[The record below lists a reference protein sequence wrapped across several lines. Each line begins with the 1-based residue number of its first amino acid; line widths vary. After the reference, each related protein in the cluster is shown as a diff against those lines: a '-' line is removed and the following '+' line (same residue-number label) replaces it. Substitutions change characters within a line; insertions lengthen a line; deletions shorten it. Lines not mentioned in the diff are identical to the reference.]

1 MGFSSG
7 WPSATRCFFDRIN
20 RIIIAIYRETFF
32 PGNPGEILSILSIS
46 GFARRSDMD
55 VEIVVI
61 GDELIL
67 GTIYDTNTQFI
78 ARALC
83 EGGFRVRRVTT
94 VGDDPGRI
102 VKALKDAAADSDAV
116 IVAGGLGPTVDDPT
130 RDAAAKAAGVE
141 QEFHPDLWE
150 AIEARFKQFG
160 RTLPENNRKQAFL
173 PRGAAALPN
182 PFGTAPGFSL
192 NLGRSVLFA
201 VPGVPSEMEAMI
213 TAQVLPALHQRFGR
227 GQVVHTRTIHV
238 VGLGE
243 STVDERISRWEGA
256 ENPTVG
262 LMAHAG
268 LTDIRIVARAADE
281 AGARKL
287 IAAAEADI
295 RSSLAEYI
303 IGADAETLAGAV
315 LRLLPK
321 TGSLVSVESGTGGE
335 LAGMLG
341 MEDSGA
347 FRGGLVLD
355 LSGMAADA
363 AGTLRDWRSARKATH
378 AVGLT
383 LAPEPRGFRSEYIL
397 LSGSGETRKTRTHLV
412 PLSMASRWAATVALT
427 ALWNSLRITLAE

>member
-1 MGFSSG
+1 
-7 WPSATRCFFDRIN
+7 
-20 RIIIAIYRETFF
+20 
-32 PGNPGEILSILSIS
+32 
-46 GFARRSDMD
+46 MD

-67 GTIYDTNTQFI
+67 GAIADTNTQFI
-78 ARALC
+78 ARALR
-83 EGGFRVRRVTT
+83 EAGFRLRRLTT

-102 VKALKDAAADSDAV
+102 AKALNDAAAGSDAV
-116 IVAGGLGPTVDDPT
+116 IAAGGLGPTVDDPT

-141 QEFHPDLWE
+141 LEFHPELWE
-150 AIEARFKQFG
+150 AIEARFRQLG
-160 RTLPENNRKQAFL
+160 RALPENNRRQAYL

-192 NLGRSVLFA
+192 DLGRSVLFA
-201 VPGVPSEMEAMI
+201 VPGVPSEMEEMI
-213 TAQVLPALHQRFGR
+213 TGQVLPALHQRFGGR
-227 GQVVHTRTIHV
+227 QTVHTRTIHI

-243 STVDERISRWEGA
+243 SMIDERIGKWESA

-287 IAAAEADI
+287 AADAEADI
-295 RSSLAEYI
+295 RATLAEFI
-303 IGADAETLAGAV
+303 IGADDETLAGAV

-321 TGSLVSVESGTGGE
+321 SGSLVTVESGTGGE

-347 FRGGLVLD
+347 FRGGLVIGR
-355 LSGMAADA
+355 SGMEADA
-363 AGTLRDWRSARKATH
+363 AGTLRDWRSARQATH

-383 LAPEPRGFRSEYIL
+383 LAPVSRGYRSEYIL
-397 LSGSGETRKTRTHLV
+397 LSESGETRKARTHLV
-412 PLSMASRWAATVALT
+412 TRPMASRWAATLALT
-427 ALWNSLRITLAE
+427 ALWNSLRGTRAE